1 MVLVLVPKYHTAAD
15 AAATHTMEA
24 ATPIFGVDV
33 GASGTCGTLHSIAD
47 QVHLWSM
54 MASSS
59 WALLPHWLAHYLGL
73 GVRASNVHVILDAVD
88 VGAMVPHDALAR
100 MKAAL
105 SASGVAD
112 VSVYNTSAGRG
123 FDDVKLGSLNGFIST
138 LPAGSYIVYA
148 DADEFFSYPC
158 GDLVQRL
165 RDGAASGR
173 PALCAKMMDR
183 LPEGSVKRVAAYPSL
198 HEQFPRCGRLRKA
211 VGGAVAPWTS
221 PLTLKLT
228 LMPAGGAQ
236 RLRYLTSHHA
246 VAWVKG
252 RKHDFGG
259 FSSSGCQLQGFFSHF
274 TVSAEQLDLL
284 EYKAAQYRE
293 VFGESGTT
301 VGYEK
306 TLKLFERREE
316 GRPAAG
322 WQWAVR
328 SRAFRELARPKGI
341 AMSNCSSSS
350 TCIVGAPCSP
360 AMWGHR

>member
-1 MVLVLVPKYHTAAD
+1 MQLVD
-15 AAATHTMEA
+15 
-24 ATPIFGVDV
+24 DS
-33 GASGTCGTLHSIAD
+33 GAK
-47 QVHLWSM
+47 
-54 MASSS
+54 
-59 WALLPHWLAHYLGL
+59 LL
-73 GVRASNVHVILDAVD
+73 S
-88 VGAMVPHDALAR
+88 
-100 MKAAL
+100 
-105 SASGVAD
+105 
-112 VSVYNTSAGRG
+112 

-165 RDGAASGR
+165 RNGAASGR

-328 SRAFRELARPKGI
+328 SRAFRELARPKII